1 MGCFYPCHWGTET
14 TTAETSVY
22 EAAVAWSKDVLYIIN
37 LSLVD
42 ISLMYSVMNDTRV
55 AWMQESRCCR
65 RVPPPRSLK
74 NAWQNARKQTLQTGI
89 AVLLADTKTE
99 TGKNT
104 RNNYPITHT
113 LIRVISLLR
122 WGRAPGV
129 CHYYR
134 SRRLGAHTIS
144 LFGVQAQ

>member
-1 MGCFYPCHWGTET
+1 MGCFHPCHWGTET

-22 EAAVAWSKDVLYIIN
+22 EAAVAWSKDVLYIIPF
-37 LSLVD
+37 SLVD

-134 SRRLGAHTIS
+134 SRRLGAHTIP

>member
-1 MGCFYPCHWGTET
+1 MGCFHPCHWGTET
-14 TTAETSVY
+14 TTAGTSVY

-42 ISLMYSVMNDTRV
+42 ISLMYSVMNDSRV

-134 SRRLGAHTIS
+134 SRRLGAHTIP